1 MKNLSFKIFL
11 LTASFLMVV
20 TFGIELHY
28 MRLEAAPFSTRLAL
42 LLLLNLTFLAL
53 LVLMFFVVKS
63 FVKLYFERKHKIP
76 GYQFKTKLVVTLVV
90 LTLIPSSL
98 LFIISSGLI
107 TNYIDRWFVPQIRM
121 PLDSSI
127 QIAKAVYEN
136 EKRKALEFAKS
147 PFHAKTTG
155 SAYSVRHLLKVP
167 DDATETIRLAFE
179 GKEGAEVISGE
190 RGDVIRAVVPEYEKG
205 ALSSV
210 IVVDSPVPA
219 AITKNVEIIKD
230 AFESY
235 LTLESWKLPIK
246 ANFLLILGFMT
257 LIVVFMALWIALR
270 ISRGITDPIQR
281 LAFATQQV
289 AAGDLDIAVDIER
302 EDEIGLLVNSFNEMV
317 RKLKASKESLE
328 SAYLYIKNILDN
340 INSGVILL
348 DVSGEISMINGA
360 ACSVLNLNSG
370 EVIHKNYRE
379 LLSRINSREIRE
391 VVEGIEGR
399 EFKPIKKQVR
409 TLIGDRISILFIF
422 ITSLRDSQK
431 KYIGLLVVF
440 DDVTDIIEAQKALT
454 WQDAARKIAH
464 EIKNPLTPIK
474 LSTERMMKKWEHKD
488 ADFEQ
493 AFRQSTKTIIREVD
507 SLKNLVD
514 EFSKYGKMPD
524 IRKMPAHIP
533 ALIDE
538 VVHLYKG
545 YKNIEVHV
553 SAPDNPLPVDL
564 DAEQFKRVIINI
576 FDNAIQA
583 MSHTG
588 RIDVALTFNIPSNIA
603 LIEIADNGP
612 GIKSEDREKLFHPN
626 FSTKKEGTGLGLAIA
641 RRIVKEHGGK
651 INVRDNVPAGT
662 VFTIDIP
669 LKEI

>member
-11 LTASFLMVV
+11 ATASLLIVV
-20 TFGIELHY
+20 IFGIELHY
-28 MRLEAAPFSTRLAL
+28 MRLEAAPFSTRLTL

-63 FVKLYFERKHKIP
+63 LVKLYFERKHKIP

-136 EKRKALEFAKS
+136 EKQKALEFAKS

-190 RGDVIRAVVPEYEKG
+190 TGDVIRAVVPEYEKG
-205 ALSSV
+205 ALRSV
-210 IVVDSPVPA
+210 IVVESPVPA
-219 AITKNVEIIKD
+219 AITKNVETIKD

-257 LIVVFMALWIALR
+257 FIVVFMALWIALR

-302 EDEIGLLVNSFNEMV
+302 EDEIGLLVNSFNDMV

-340 INSGVILL
+340 INSGVIML

-360 ACSVLNLNSG
+360 ACSILNLNSG

-391 VVEGIEGR
+391 
-399 EFKPIKKQVR
+399 
-409 TLIGDRISILFIF
+409 
-422 ITSLRDSQK
+422 
-431 KYIGLLVVF
+431 
-440 DDVTDIIEAQKALT
+440 AC
-454 WQDAARKIAH
+454 
-464 EIKNPLTPIK
+464 
-474 LSTERMMKKWEHKD
+474 
-488 ADFEQ
+488 
-493 AFRQSTKTIIREVD
+493 
-507 SLKNLVD
+507 
-514 EFSKYGKMPD
+514 
-524 IRKMPAHIP
+524 
-533 ALIDE
+533 
-538 VVHLYKG
+538 
-545 YKNIEVHV
+545 
-553 SAPDNPLPVDL
+553 
-564 DAEQFKRVIINI
+564 
-576 FDNAIQA
+576 
-583 MSHTG
+583 
-588 RIDVALTFNIPSNIA
+588 
-603 LIEIADNGP
+603 
-612 GIKSEDREKLFHPN
+612 
-626 FSTKKEGTGLGLAIA
+626 
-641 RRIVKEHGGK
+641 RRH
-651 INVRDNVPAGT
+651 
-662 VFTIDIP
+662 
-669 LKEI
+669 

>member
-1 MKNLSFKIFL
+1 
-11 LTASFLMVV
+11 
-20 TFGIELHY
+20 
-28 MRLEAAPFSTRLAL
+28 
-42 LLLLNLTFLAL
+42 
-53 LVLMFFVVKS
+53 
-63 FVKLYFERKHKIP
+63 
-76 GYQFKTKLVVTLVV
+76 
-90 LTLIPSSL
+90 
-98 LFIISSGLI
+98 
-107 TNYIDRWFVPQIRM
+107 M
-121 PLDSSI
+121 PLESSI

-136 EKRKALEFAKS
+136 EKQKALEFAKS

-190 RGDVIRAVVPEYEKG
+190 TGDVIRAVVPEYEKG
-205 ALSSV
+205 ALRSV
-210 IVVDSPVPA
+210 IVVESPVPA
-219 AITKNVEIIKD
+219 AITKNVETIND

-257 LIVVFMALWIALR
+257 FIVVFMALWIALR

-302 EDEIGLLVNSFNEMV
+302 EDEIGLLVNSFNDMV

-328 SAYLYIKNILDN
+328 SAYLYMKNILDN
-340 INSGVILL
+340 INSGVIMLA
-348 DVSGEISMINGA
+348 VSGEISMINGA
-360 ACSVLNLNSG
+360 ACSILNLDSG

-379 LLSRINSREIRE
+379 LLSRIDSREIRE
-391 VVEGIEGR
+391 LVEGIEGR
-399 EFKPIKKQVR
+399 EFKPINKQVR
-409 TLIGDRISILFIF
+409 TLIGDRVAILFVF
-422 ITSLRDSQK
+422 ITSLRDSKK

-474 LSTERMMKKWEHKD
+474 LSTERMMKKWENKD
-488 ADFEQ
+488 GDFEQ

-514 EFSKYGKMPD
+514 EFSKYGKMPE

-553 SAPDNPLPVDL
+553 SAPDNPPPADL
-564 DAEQFKRVIINI
+564 DAEQFKRVMINI
-576 FDNAIQA
+576 FDNAVQA

-588 RIDVALTFNIPSNIA
+588 RIDVALTFDIPSNSA

-612 GIKSEDREKLFHPN
+612 GIKSENREKLFHPN

-651 INVRDNVPAGT
+651 ITVRDNVPAGT
-662 VFTIDIP
+662 VFTIKIP